1 MRNHEQGFT
10 FIELMTVATLIA
22 VLAAVAIPA
31 YTDYIVRSH
40 TAEGMLLTIN
50 VKRAIG
56 DYYAH
61 HGKFP
66 KDNKQARISPPE
78 QLMGNVVS
86 RVEVS
91 DGNILVTFGSHS
103 NQGIAGKT
111 LSFRPQVNN
120 QSPLGSI
127 VWQCGKEEKTTVEKK
142 YLSSSCK

>member
-10 FIELMTVATLIA
+10 FIELMTVVALIGFF
-22 VLAAVAIPA
+22 AAVAVPA
-31 YTDYIVRSH
+31 YTDYVLRSQ
-40 TAEGMLLTIN
+40 TVEGMLLTIN

-56 DYYAH
+56 DYYAY

-103 NQGIAGKT
+103 NQEIAGKT

-127 VWQCGKEEKTTVEKK
+127 VWQCGKDEKTTVEKK

>member
-40 TAEGMLLTIN
+40 TVEGMLLTIN

-56 DYYAH
+56 DYYAY

-66 KDNKQARISPPE
+66 KDNKQARISSPE
-78 QLMGNVVS
+78 QLMGNDVS
-86 RVEVS
+86 RMEVS

-103 NQGIAGKT
+103 NQEIAGKT

-127 VWQCGKEEKTTVEKK
+127 VWQCGKDEKTTVEKK
-142 YLSSSCK
+142 YLPSSCK